1 MISDSDR
8 TQEELL
14 REIGELHTRIRELE
28 ESESERER
36 EFGRSLPPGRPYRL
50 LRDAEADFVF
60 TQNLDSTLTAIST
73 LAEPFLDYPSDDWKR
88 LWTGFAAVTPKSVEA
103 CQKAFDEMHALA
115 LKGRPIPHAW
125 RVEVEFVRRDGTVV
139 PTETTF
145 TFVHGIDG
153 KPTGTV
159 GVARDISRETKT
171 ETALR
176 YLSRRLLDLQEIERR
191 RFSRELHDEVGQA
204 LTGVKLMLG
213 QALRAPV
220 EQSVQIISETQALI
234 DELMVRVSEMSRE
247 LRPSVLDDL
256 GIVPALHWFFS
267 RYEKQTGVKITF
279 HQDGQECRLS
289 PVVETAIYR
298 IVQETLTNV
307 ARHSGVKSVEITLSY
322 GKDLLTIQIADKGV
336 GFDPAVKLALGQL
349 SGIVG
354 MRERALSLG
363 GDVRVQSRV
372 GRGTRIF
379 VDLPLT
385 R

>member
-1 MISDSDR
+1 MSDSDR
-8 TQEELL
+8 SRDELL
-14 REIGELHTRIRELE
+14 REIGELHRRIRELE

-36 EFGRSLPPGRPYRL
+36 QFGRSLPPGRPYRL

-60 TQNLDSTLTAIST
+60 TQNLDASLTAIST
-73 LAEPFLDYPSDDWKR
+73 LAEPFLDYPSDDWRR
-88 LWTGFAAVTPKSVEA
+88 LWTGFAAVTPRSVEA

-115 LKGRPIPHAW
+115 MEGRPVPHAW

-145 TFVHGIDG
+145 TFVHAIDG
-153 KPTGTV
+153 KPTGIV
-159 GVARDISRETKT
+159 GVARDMSRDTRT

-176 YLSRRLLDLQEIERR
+176 YLSRRLLDLQETERR
-191 RFSRELHDEVGQA
+191 RTSRELHDEVGQA

-213 QALRAPV
+213 QALAAPS
-220 EQSVQIISETQALI
+220 EQSAQIITETQALI

-256 GIVPALHWFFS
+256 GIVPALQWFFA
-267 RYEKQTGVKITF
+267 RYERQTRVKVRF
-279 HQDGQECRLS
+279 HQDGPECRLA
-289 PVVETAIYR
+289 PVMETAIYR
-298 IVQETLTNV
+298 IVQEALTNA
-307 ARHSGVKSVEITLSY
+307 ARHSGVKSVEVALSL
-322 GKDLLTIQIADKGV
+322 GQDGVTIQVADKGV
-336 GFDPAVKLALGQL
+336 GFDPAAKLESGQL

-363 GDVRVQSRV
+363 GDLRVQSRV
-372 GRGTRIF
+372 GAGTCIF
-379 VDLPLT
+379 VDLPLA